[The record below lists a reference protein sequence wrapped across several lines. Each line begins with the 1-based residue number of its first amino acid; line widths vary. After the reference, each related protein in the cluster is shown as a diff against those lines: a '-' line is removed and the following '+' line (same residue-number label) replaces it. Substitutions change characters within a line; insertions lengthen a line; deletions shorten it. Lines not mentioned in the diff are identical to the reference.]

1 MRHSSPG
8 WSGFDVVARQ
18 GTEVTEWRSARWIV
32 CHDPRM
38 SMSHTPL
45 EGPMYVTL
53 GRNGEPALGFTWRIW
68 ASRTS
73 FYLKSRAPHM
83 QHLKLSLHSNDPRHP
98 SGGGFKMAMD
108 PEEKFEQD
116 LADGKIA
123 AQRHGVWP
131 VWFPGKPLNT
141 DATLVARLRWTWDAC
156 NRLGPAPEAGSLK
169 RDATG
174 LAAPPPPEPGDA
186 VDIDLIVSHE
196 KPYWVNEPRARSQH
210 ACLGPLR
217 NDAGDWLTGTVVKRR
232 VGHYPPP
239 ASALGP
245 KPSDRAD
252 EMRAVGSAAD
262 PTGFLWLIEQRMS
275 KAGLGQSS

>member
-1 MRHSSPG
+1 MQACDANRRRRTHPPLEPVGAAAATYMVSSQGASARPMRHLIPRLV
-8 WSGFDVVARQ
+8 GFDVVARQ
-18 GTEVTEWRSARWIV
+18 GTEVTEVRPARWIV

-123 AQRHGVWP
+123 AQGMAYGRCGSRESRSTPMRRSSHVSAGRGMPAIASAPHRRPEVSRGTQP
-131 VWFPGKPLNT
+131 
-141 DATLVARLRWTWDAC
+141 ASRLR
-156 NRLGPAPEAGSLK
+156 RHLS
-169 RDATG
+169 RAT
-174 LAAPPPPEPGDA
+174 
-186 VDIDLIVSHE
+186 
-196 KPYWVNEPRARSQH
+196 
-210 ACLGPLR
+210 PL
-217 NDAGDWLTGTVVKRR
+217 TST
-232 VGHYPPP
+232 
-239 ASALGP
+239 
-245 KPSDRAD
+245 
-252 EMRAVGSAAD
+252 
-262 PTGFLWLIEQRMS
+262 
-275 KAGLGQSS
+275 